1 MDLLKDPLK
10 DNLPNGS
17 NENTNQ
23 ESPSNNRQIKIE
35 PNTHNIFDSKI
46 SQLEN
51 EKNGNHR
58 DIIENNSSK
67 ISPIS
72 PNKKPNIKDF
82 EILQDLGRGAYAK
95 VCLARYIHNNKMIA
109 IKILDKSFM
118 NKHQKSQEALVERE
132 ILTICDHHSIIKLLS
147 TFHDKR
153 KLYFV
158 LEYAPNKDLASFM
171 RSQGILSY
179 ETAQFFAA
187 QVLNVLIYLHQK
199 NIAHRDLKPENI
211 VLDSEMHIKL
221 VSERCLILYF
231 IGRFFYCSN

>member
-1 MDLLKDPLK
+1 MDPVKDPLK
-10 DNLPNGS
+10 HNLPNGS

-23 ESPSNNRQIKIE
+23 ESPSYNRQIKIE
-35 PNTHNIFDSKI
+35 PNTHKSFDTKV

-51 EKNGNHR
+51 ENENENNGNHKNHK

-132 ILTICDHHSIIKLLS
+132 ILSICDHHSIIKLLS

-221 VSERCLILYF
+221 VSENFLI
-231 IGRFFYCSN
+231 FFYR